1 MSRPR
6 GKITNKEK
14 PLFVAAANRVLTGS
28 DRNQWG
34 QACNGSLRAMN
45 HYVADLD
52 VNNWQRIQSKIRQYR
67 HLLKELDAVFLAPE
81 SLEQLDMICQ
91 IVNQRHNPKIWQH
104 LQLDDHQPVTR
115 DRLLTF
121 LIDWYFSKVNDTQ

>member
-14 PLFVAAANRVLTGS
+14 PLFMAAANRVWTGS
-28 DRNQWG
+28 NGDQWR
-34 QACNGSLRAMN
+34 QVCNGSLRTIN
-45 HYVADLD
+45 HYAADLD
-52 VNNWQRIQSKIRQYR
+52 INSWQRIQSKIRQYR

-91 IVNQRHNPKIWQH
+91 TVNQRHNPKIWQH
-104 LQLDDHQPVTR
+104 LQLEDHQPVTR
-115 DRLLTF
+115 DRLLAF
-121 LIDWYFSKVNDTQ
+121 LIDWYSSKINDVQ